1 MCFTAIHLFALKRLN
16 PNFDT
21 NEKQNTLT
29 RIIDMSR
36 EDFYNYVLDFYNGE
50 TGIYKDVDA
59 TYAEVVDATR
69 KLEKMYRSHG
79 EEPVYDSIDRERV
92 RDFILEGR
100 K

>member
-1 MCFTAIHLFALKRLN
+1 MIHIAINRLTL
-16 PNFDT
+16 PNLYSIR
-21 NEKQNTLT
+21 NYKLG
-29 RIIDMSR
+29 RYVMKK
-36 EDFYNYVLDFYNGE
+36 EDFYSYVLDFYNGE

-59 TYAEVVDATR
+59 TQAEVIAATR

-92 RDFILEGR
+92 RDFILESR

>member
-1 MCFTAIHLFALKRLN
+1 MMT
-16 PNFDT
+16 
-21 NEKQNTLT
+21 
-29 RIIDMSR
+29 R
-36 EDFYNYVLDFYNGE
+36 EDFYEYVLDFYNSE

-59 TYAEVVDATR
+59 TLAEVVAATR
-69 KLEKMYRSHG
+69 KLEKMYRSNG